1 MINWTPYLESVC
13 KKYAQWWDVYTLTDV
28 AGKMRSPNTTPL
40 LADLR
45 VQVVKESREERE
57 EKTEQYG
64 VLEGLRKYAANHL
77 LLVGR
82 PGSGK
87 STALAQLLF
96 EESEK
101 ARVLLTDEKNQ
112 EKIEIPI
119 LLELRYC
126 KTSIVDLILQFL
138 KRHKLIISN
147 NELDNILLGNTN
159 IIPWLLF
166 DGVNELPSDEA
177 QSNLQEFRRQNEEI
191 PMIFTTRDIEIG
203 GVEQRLDILPLTKP
217 QMDQFVHD
225 YFPERG
231 KQVLTQLGT
240 RLREFGETPL
250 LLWMLC
256 FVFATNKD
264 EVPSTSG
271 LLFRKFTEIF
281 EKKKIVKEQI
291 EIPKLLRVFYKKQ
304 LLQHLA
310 WVMTEGYIPTEPKLS
325 MPKDRVQKIL
335 IEFLDGKIEHS
346 ETTALEWLEYLV
358 NYYLIQVTSDGEGI
372 EFCHQ
377 AIQEYYAAEV
387 LLEKLEKK
395 SELSDEELQWDY
407 LNYLKWTEPFVLMLG
422 MIEKKD
428 DAINIIKLALSVDLM
443 LGARLAGEVNLSFQQ
458 HSIGCISSLDIN
470 PLYKVELLGLTKSDY
485 SINELLKLL
494 ERDESEKCWFDK
506 TIAEALD
513 KINSKK
519 SIALLVKIL
528 KNPFSWTR
536 ALTFQKTLIS
546 LAQIGSNE
554 GKKYWFH
561 TTIAEALSK
570 INSKKSIALL
580 TEILKDPFSWDSDLT
595 FQKALVSLAKIG
607 SEEAIREMLIILGRL
622 GKYEVNSLVSR
633 CQWDSAN
640 ILNRILRQQFIDIDI
655 LKKLSEDFDDQVRE
669 GAKYSLYVQSF
680 GTREIIERTE
690 KIQSSVNKNK
700 SKYIKIDTLHSMLE
714 SSHSFIQMNAVGI
727 LSQMDE
733 SKLVPLQDNPKL
745 LSVLISMLNEHH
757 DFENSKIVK
766 SLANIGL
773 DNAIKKINSLLIE
786 KDFLSNNNGN
796 NFQNYI
802 KALEAIQNKLK
813 YYTSIPQKNN
823 LSHSTENKTMKK
835 IKIFLASSNEL
846 RSDREQFEIF
856 INRKNKE
863 YIKKGVFLELI
874 IWEDFLDAMSATRL
888 QDEYNKFILECDIF
902 VSLFYTKVGKYTE
915 EEFSKAFANFKEH
928 GKPLIYTYF
937 KDAPIYT
944 SKITS
949 EIVSLLHF
957 KENLQELGHFHTSY
971 TDITDLKYQ
980 FDQQLNK
987 LLEDN
992 KLLEN
997 NKPLNNLLPQNPT
1010 ASPQSITYDFRG
1022 ANIGSIAHNVQ
1033 GNQQVTQINKKNHD
1047 STT

>member
-13 KKYAQWWDVYTLTDV
+13 KKYAQWWDVYILTDV
-28 AGKMRSPNTTPL
+28 EGKMRSPNTTPL
-40 LADLR
+40 LTDLR
-45 VQVVKESREERE
+45 VQAVKESREEKE
-57 EKTEQYG
+57 EKTEQYN
-64 VLEGLRKYAANHL
+64 VLEGLRKYAANHV

-101 ARVLLTDEKNQ
+101 AQILLTNEENQ
-112 EKIEIPI
+112 KRIIHIPI
-119 LLELRYC
+119 LVELRYC
-126 KTSIVDLILQFL
+126 KTSIVDLILKFL
-138 KRHKLIISN
+138 KRHKLIIN
-147 NELDNILLGNTN
+147 NSELDDILSGNTN

-177 QSNLQEFRRQNEEI
+177 RWSLQDFLRDNEAI
-191 PMIFTTRDIEIG
+191 PMIFTTRDVEIG
-203 GVEQRLDILPLTKP
+203 GDLNIEKKLKMLPLT
-217 QMDQFVHD
+217 QLQIQQFILA
-225 YFPERG
+225 YFPEVGEQERRE
-231 KQVLTQLGT
+231 LEN

-250 LLWMLC
+250 LLWMIC
-256 FVFATNKD
+256 CVFVPNSEKIPT
-264 EVPSTSG
+264 TSG
-271 LLFRKFTEIF
+271 LLFREFAKKFD
-281 EKKKIVKEQI
+281 KKKREKEGAK
-291 EIPKLLRVFYKKQ
+291 IPEKLRRWQKKLLQ
-304 LLQHLA
+304 QLA
-310 WVMTEGYIPTEPKLS
+310 WVMTEGETLTEQKLS
-325 MPKDRVQKIL
+325 ISKDTAEKIL
-335 IEFLDGKIEHS
+335 IKLLDGKIEYS
-346 ETTALEWLEYLV
+346 EDTASEWLEYLIK
-358 NYYLIQVTSDGEGI
+358 YYLIQVTSDGEGI

-377 AIQEYYAAEV
+377 AIQEYYTAEA
-387 LLEKLEKK
+387 LLEKK
-395 SELSDEELQWDY
+395 SELSGEELQWNY
-407 LNYLKWTEPFVLMLG
+407 LNYLKWTEPFALMLG
-422 MIEKKD
+422 MIKKKD
-428 DAINIIKLALSVDLM
+428 DAINIIKLALSVDLR

-470 PLYKVELLGLTKSDY
+470 PLYKVELFGLTKSDY

-494 ERDESEKCWFDK
+494 ERDESEKYWFDK

-519 SIALLVKIL
+519 SISLFVKIL

-561 TTIAEALSK
+561 RTIAEALSK

-622 GKYEVNSLVSR
+622 GKYEVNLLVSR
-633 CQWDSAN
+633 CQWDSVN

-655 LKKLSEDFDDQVRE
+655 LKKLSEDFDNQVRE

-690 KIQSSVNKNK
+690 KIQNSVNKNK

-733 SKLVPLQDNPKL
+733 NKLVPLQDNPKL

-856 INRKNKE
+856 INRENKE

-928 GKPLIYTYF
+928 GKPRIYTYF
-937 KDAPIYT
+937 KDAPINT

-949 EIVSLLHF
+949 EIVSLLYF
-957 KENLQELGHFHTSY
+957 KEKLQELGHFHTSY
-971 TDITDLKYQ
+971 TDINDLKYQ
-980 FDQQLNK
+980 FGQQLNK

-1010 ASPQSITYDFRG
+1010 LSPQSITYDFRG
-1022 ANIGSIAHNVQ
+1022 ANIGNFAHNVQ
-1033 GNQQVTQINKKNHD
+1033 GNQHTNQQEK
-1047 STT
+1047 S